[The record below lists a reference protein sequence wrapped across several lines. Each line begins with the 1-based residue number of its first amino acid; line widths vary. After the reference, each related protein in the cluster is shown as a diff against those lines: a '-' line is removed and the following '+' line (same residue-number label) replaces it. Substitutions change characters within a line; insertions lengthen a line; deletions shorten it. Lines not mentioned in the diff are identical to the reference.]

1 MAARG
6 TAEWK
11 GDLKGGS
18 GTFTAGDGISGDFSF
33 KTRFEDAPGANP
45 EQLIGAALASCFS
58 MALSNALAMDGHVPE
73 SVRTEAVVSI
83 GKIDGANSIARIDL
97 TTIGDVPGHRPGHLR
112 GVRRE
117 RADRLHREPRPRGR
131 AGEEPDRDAR
141 ELGAQLPLE
150 PQQPDQRLRV
160 ADLVDERTP
169 GRRGATG

>member
-73 SVRTEAVVSI
+73 SVRTPRPSSRSGRSTAP
-83 GKIDGANSIARIDL
+83 NSIARIDL
-97 TTIGDVPGHRPGHLR
+97 TTIGDVPGIDQATFEEYAENARTGCIVSRALA
-112 GVRRE
+112 GVPE
-117 RADRLHREPRPRGR
+117 KNLTAT
-131 AGEEPDRDAR
+131 
-141 ELGAQLPLE
+141 LE
-150 PQQPDQRLRV
+150 S
-160 ADLVDERTP
+160 
-169 GRRGATG
+169 

>member
-97 TTIGDVPGHRPGHLR
+97 TTIGDVPGNDQATIEEYAETARTGCIVSRALA
-112 GVRRE
+112 GVPE
-117 RADRLHREPRPRGR
+117 KNLTAT
-131 AGEEPDRDAR
+131 
-141 ELGAQLPLE
+141 LE
-150 PQQPDQRLRV
+150 S
-160 ADLVDERTP
+160 
-169 GRRGATG
+169 